1 MGTLIF
7 YLYYS
12 SLLIFENIKVYQ
24 SVLTNYSTLEKVY
37 ITSTEFY
44 IL

>member
-1 MGTLIF
+1 
-7 YLYYS
+7 
-12 SLLIFENIKVYQ
+12 VYQ